1 MLHQVSA
8 GTEGNIQDM
17 RVSMVES
24 EKYNDHLF
32 KMLASYTGKTAE
44 EVMKDAERDFWLTA
58 DEALAYGI
66 IDGIVKNKPKGKK

>member
-1 MLHQVSA
+1 
-8 GTEGNIQDM
+8 M

-32 KMLASYTGKTAE
+32 KMLGNYTGKTAE